1 MKSHLVYQAT
11 FAWFKRCRNKSNKE
25 IKKTKESKKK
35 QGRSKESK
43 QRSKQA
49 EKQEKEGKKKKKRY
63 NKKQKNHKTYS
74 KPAWKKNIVY
84 FLHLSE
90 LCFSKCIAH
99 ILCLKQI

>member
-1 MKSHLVYQAT
+1 MPGSRDAEVRA
-11 FAWFKRCRNKSNKE
+11 
-25 IKKTKESKKK
+25 IKKSRKQKKVRK
-35 QGRSKESK
+35 GREEVKKVSKEASK
-43 QRSKQA
+43 QKSKRKK
-49 EKQEKEGKKKKKRY
+49 EKRKKKRY